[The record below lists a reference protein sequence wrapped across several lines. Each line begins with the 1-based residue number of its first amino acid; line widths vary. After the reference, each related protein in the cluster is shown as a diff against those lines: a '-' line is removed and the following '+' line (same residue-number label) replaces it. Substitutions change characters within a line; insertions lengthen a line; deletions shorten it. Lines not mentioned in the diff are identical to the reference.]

1 MFSGKF
7 EYSWNK
13 LFQSL
18 ECDIFDIIE
27 EKFDCGIFMA
37 DPFFCHLDMYIND
50 EEFPEFYKIINAKY
64 HTNFSLHEDLL
75 LWDIES
81 EIVKTDM
88 LRFLSGK
95 SLTSSIDSNLFK
107 IFLDD
112 PEKELNEHLL
122 SVIKNGHFS
131 YLKGGINNDEK
142 NNRLGV
148 LTVIQAAQNSDE
160 LTTTLIIRG
169 FEISG
174 EYEIVD
180 AFPSMSIL
188 QSKTNPTNGMICY
201 RSDHLGL
208 LGTHNDDMAF
218 WNFFEPLQF
227 FEFSEGHTDDYIF
240 WGLAYPFDSGLVYS
254 DFNFEAAKIEP
265 LKMTKINL
273 SEYEETIYLGK
284 KFLKVWINEGSIRI
298 PVFVPENIIPKSH
311 GVTVTEFETKVLFC
325 GQIQPKEDL
334 FR

>member
-37 DPFFCHLDMYIND
+37 DPFFCHLHMFIND
-50 EEFPEFYKIINAKY
+50 EEFPEFYKIINEKY

-75 LWDIES
+75 LWDIKS

-88 LRFLSGK
+88 LKFFLGK
-95 SLTSSIDSNLFK
+95 SLTNSIDSNLFK
-107 IFLDD
+107 IFLDN

-131 YLKGGINNDEK
+131 YLKGGTDKDEK
-142 NNRLGV
+142 NNLEV
-148 LTVIQAAQNSDE
+148 LTVIQAEQNADK
-160 LTTTLIIRG
+160 LTTTVIIRG
-169 FEISG
+169 SEIGG

-188 QSKTNPTNGMICY
+188 QSKTKPTNGMIY
-201 RSDHLGL
+201 YHSEHLGL
-208 LGTHNDDMAF
+208 LGTHNDDTAF
-218 WNFFEPLQF
+218 WNFFEPLQI

-265 LKMTKINL
+265 LKMTRINL

-311 GVTVTEFETKVLFC
+311 GVTVTEIETQVLFC

>member
-1 MFSGKF
+1 MVSRKF
-7 EYSWNK
+7 ECSWNK

-37 DPFFCHLDMYIND
+37 DPFFCHLHMFIND
-50 EEFPEFYKIINAKY
+50 EEFPEFFKIINEKY

-88 LRFLSGK
+88 LRFFSGK
-95 SLTSSIDSNLFK
+95 PLTSSIDSNLFK

-112 PEKELNEHLL
+112 PEKELNGHLL

-131 YLKGGINNDEK
+131 YLKGGTDKDEK

-148 LTVIQAAQNSDE
+148 LTVIQAEQNSDE

-169 FEISG
+169 SEIGG

-180 AFPSMSIL
+180 AYPSMSIL

-201 RSDHLGL
+201 RSEHLGL
-208 LGTHNDDMAF
+208 LGTRNDDMAF
-218 WNFFEPLQF
+218 WNFFEPLQL

-240 WGLAYPFDSGLVYS
+240 WGLAYPFDSGLVPS
-254 DFNFEAAKIEP
+254 DFNSGPAKIEP
-265 LKMTKINL
+265 LKMKRINL

-284 KFLKVWINEGSIRI
+284 KFLKIWINEGSIRT
-298 PVFVPENIIPKSH
+298 PVFVPENIIPKSN
-311 GVTVTEFETKVLFC
+311 GVTVTEIETQVLFC

-334 FR
+334 FK